1 MKEQH
6 TNRSFRVWIRTTAIA
21 GALLLVLNLV
31 ASFPLFNTLCVVLNS
46 PMRMEYSESEENK
59 RFSVLEGADTRE
71 SAARHGDEVT
81 QAICEEGFTLL
92 KNRENALPL
101 SVGAKISIFG
111 KNSANMAT
119 GGSGS
124 GGSSG
129 IGAKT
134 IYDSLTAAGFSCNPA
149 LLDFYN
155 SDLSGKGRDSNPT
168 DLDSGKTVS
177 LSTGE
182 TPWEAYS
189 EDLLG
194 SCGEYK
200 DAAIVVLTRIGGE
213 GFDIPRSYLKL
224 DENERALIEHVTA
237 MDFGAVIV
245 LLNMAN
251 GVELQELK
259 TNENVDAILWMGY
272 AGDTGIMALG
282 RLLSGAVNPS
292 GKTVDTW
299 AVLTSNPTWNNFGG
313 EIGAKSGSP
322 SYSGDAYLTR
332 ARGGYM
338 GRDVYFV
345 DEEEDIYVGYRYY
358 ETAYAEHEEGNYDS
372 FDYDEVV
379 AYPFGYGLSYTTFD
393 WELEGG
399 SVIPAALEAGTK
411 IVVKVRVTNTGSVPG
426 RDVVQLYVTP
436 PHTHGGIEKSAKVL
450 VGFAKTDVIE
460 PGKSDTV
467 TITVDSPYA
476 FASYDCYARSGK
488 AGYIVEKGD
497 YLFTI
502 STDAH
507 NAKDMEKAVFH
518 VPAAEDLRFY
528 EDTVQNRYTGNN
540 DKMLDMDA
548 ELSVQL
554 SRSDFAG
561 TWPTS
566 RTEEERMISAD
577 FYAALTNTEPN
588 PNNPNTYT
596 EIPAT
601 GKDQGILMGELV
613 GKAFEDELWEAFLDQ
628 LTLSQMVDLVNNGAF
643 QTAAI
648 PEYGVPLT
656 RSTDGP
662 VGWVNFM
669 PGIKEAFDGCCKY
682 CCEEVIA
689 ATWNLDRIYEMGL
702 SVGNEGLVGDQASKL
717 PFTGWYAPGLN
728 IHRSPMGGRNFEYY
742 SEDPLL
748 SGMATAAVMKGLADK
763 GVYANI
769 KHFAMNEQE
778 THRSSNG
785 VLTWGTEQ
793 AMREIYLKGFE
804 IAIGT
809 AQKDERVKG
818 NGEIV
823 QGGKVTSMGV
833 MSSFNRIGTR
843 WTGGDYRLCTSILR
857 DEWGF
862 QGLVICD
869 FNTCSHMNVKN
880 MIYAGGDL
888 NLEMVGARVWKNPD
902 PSDPADVTMM
912 RRAAKDI
919 LYTIANSNAY
929 QGSFIMHRPIWQ
941 LVMFAVD
948 AVLAVLLAVWGL
960 TVFLKTRKPE

>member
-399 SVIPAALEAGTK
+399 SV
-411 IVVKVRVTNTGSVPG
+411 R
-426 RDVVQLYVTP
+426 
-436 PHTHGGIEKSAKVL
+436 L
-450 VGFAKTDVIE
+450 V
-460 PGKSDTV
+460 
-467 TITVDSPYA
+467 
-476 FASYDCYARSGK
+476 
-488 AGYIVEKGD
+488 
-497 YLFTI
+497 
-502 STDAH
+502 
-507 NAKDMEKAVFH
+507 
-518 VPAAEDLRFY
+518 
-528 EDTVQNRYTGNN
+528 
-540 DKMLDMDA
+540 
-548 ELSVQL
+548 
-554 SRSDFAG
+554 
-561 TWPTS
+561 
-566 RTEEERMISAD
+566 
-577 FYAALTNTEPN
+577 
-588 PNNPNTYT
+588 
-596 EIPAT
+596 
-601 GKDQGILMGELV
+601 
-613 GKAFEDELWEAFLDQ
+613 
-628 LTLSQMVDLVNNGAF
+628 
-643 QTAAI
+643 
-648 PEYGVPLT
+648 
-656 RSTDGP
+656 
-662 VGWVNFM
+662 
-669 PGIKEAFDGCCKY
+669 
-682 CCEEVIA
+682 
-689 ATWNLDRIYEMGL
+689 
-702 SVGNEGLVGDQASKL
+702 
-717 PFTGWYAPGLN
+717 
-728 IHRSPMGGRNFEYY
+728 
-742 SEDPLL
+742 
-748 SGMATAAVMKGLADK
+748 
-763 GVYANI
+763 
-769 KHFAMNEQE
+769 
-778 THRSSNG
+778 
-785 VLTWGTEQ
+785 
-793 AMREIYLKGFE
+793 
-804 IAIGT
+804 
-809 AQKDERVKG
+809 
-818 NGEIV
+818 
-823 QGGKVTSMGV
+823 
-833 MSSFNRIGTR
+833 
-843 WTGGDYRLCTSILR
+843 
-857 DEWGF
+857 
-862 QGLVICD
+862 
-869 FNTCSHMNVKN
+869 
-880 MIYAGGDL
+880 
-888 NLEMVGARVWKNPD
+888 
-902 PSDPADVTMM
+902 
-912 RRAAKDI
+912 
-919 LYTIANSNAY
+919 
-929 QGSFIMHRPIWQ
+929 
-941 LVMFAVD
+941 
-948 AVLAVLLAVWGL
+948 
-960 TVFLKTRKPE
+960 